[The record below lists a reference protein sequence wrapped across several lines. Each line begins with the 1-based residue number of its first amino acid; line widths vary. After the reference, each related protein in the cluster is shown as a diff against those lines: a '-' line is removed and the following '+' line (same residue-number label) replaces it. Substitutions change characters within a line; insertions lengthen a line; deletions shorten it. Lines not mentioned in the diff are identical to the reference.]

1 MTATMTDETPR
12 VWVSCLHCYNNG
24 HLVGDWFEATEADTI
39 TIADVHRG
47 SGKAYAACEELWVMD
62 HEFIPVTGEF
72 GLLEAAE
79 WGRAYEEAGAERW
92 PAVCAWVQ
100 SGMHVTEGT
109 GEIPV
114 LSEFEERYAGHWE
127 SFEEYADM
135 FAEETDLMDRWPD
148 EAKRYFDWSAWR
160 RDLAY
165 DYTVCDAPA
174 PEYGVFIFH
183 NM

>member
-1 MTATMTDETPR
+1 MTAVATDQTPR
-12 VWVSCLHCYNNG
+12 VWIGCLNCYNSG
-24 HLVGDWFEATEADTI
+24 RLVGQWFECSAVLETA
-39 TIADVHRG
+39 IADIH
-47 SGKAYAACEELWVMD
+47 SGAESVRAGCEETWCLD
-62 HEFIPVTGEF
+62 HENVPVSGEF
-72 GLLEAAE
+72 GPLEAAE
-79 WGRAYEEAGAERW
+79 WGRVYEEAGAERW
-92 PAVCAWVQ
+92 PAVMAWVR
-100 SGMHVTEGT
+100 SGSHVTEGT